1 MNEPA
6 KKLEGIR
13 KAGIAVTAMTLIAF
27 KPMVFPNA
35 VLVTI
40 IAIIGILATWSL
52 SMYRTNK
59 GQSKPED
66 SQ

>member
-6 KKLEGIR
+6 KKLEGLR

-27 KPMVFPNA
+27 KPMEFSSA

-40 IAIIGILATWSL
+40 IAVVGIAATWSL
-52 SMYRTNK
+52 SMYRTK
-59 GQSKPED
+59 KSKPED
-66 SQ
+66 PK